1 MCMWNGE
8 WKQCL
13 ATPDNQASEG
23 GQKCICCEWLLI
35 FFVFISFF
43 YCQGR
48 LYSSTII
55 NFIHRNNMKFP
66 MLFFFFHSYSSRKNN
81 NISQAHNK
89 SIFYCTTLPG
99 LERKPIIDG
108 IINVINLHNQYL
120 FRSPEDTCRSS
131 TSIPIPK
138 TTWECAMPLKMISV
152 FALCAFFV
160 PTPIPRQL

>member
-8 WKQCL
+8 WKQFF
-13 ATPDNQASEG
+13 ASHNPRQSSEWRRAK
-23 GQKCICCEWLLI
+23 KCICYEWLLI
-35 FFVFISFF
+35 FFFFNSLF

-66 MLFFFFHSYSSRKNN
+66 MVFAFFWLSSISSRAEK
-81 NISQAHNK
+81 I
-89 SIFYCTTLPG
+89 TTLAMPTIKVYFIAPHFQLPS

-120 FRSPEDTCRSS
+120 FLLPGRHL
-131 TSIPIPK
+131 PK
-138 TTWECAMPLKMISV
+138 PYLH
-152 FALCAFFV
+152 
-160 PTPIPRQL
+160 PQL